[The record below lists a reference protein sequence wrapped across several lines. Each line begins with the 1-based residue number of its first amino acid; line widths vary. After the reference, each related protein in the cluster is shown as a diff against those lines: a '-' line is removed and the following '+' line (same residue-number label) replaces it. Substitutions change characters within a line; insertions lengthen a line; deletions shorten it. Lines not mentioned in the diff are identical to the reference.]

1 MEPFAQLVVA
11 GGLALLAGLWT
22 LGLAA
27 AFSPAW
33 LGGAALVGAG
43 VAGLTAGIDREL
55 DLDR

>member
-1 MEPFAQLVVA
+1 MEPFAQLVVV
-11 GGLALLAGLWT
+11 GGLALLVGLWT

-43 VAGLTAGIDREL
+43 VAGLTAGIGREF